1 MKRLDHI
8 IEKTLLSLIEQA
20 APVKKET
27 DNAPSD
33 ADVSPFTPAE
43 EKFLGKFDAYGTTHI
58 GIIYSPSDIG
68 IREFITRSGNDLNL
82 TPEILLN
89 LIRNKIVKIVPYTGY
104 GRNTDYTI
112 ELQLTLDDVK
122 GLGKED
128 KEKAEAGSSATGAEA
143 GAAEM
148 TTPEPPAPGPEV
160 AWVIPYGELIRE
172 SVVITKKLV
181 ETKKSKSDV
190 DVDKSRLLKKLPKSV
205 INDLERILD
214 KFLKRATNAGEKQRL
229 VADILDNLAKNLKLT
244 PKQIQRSYEYHRTQ
258 KRLQETLN
266 VDLNEH
272 ASLLVEAAR
281 TLNEIDESPQK
292 KYLESQYSGISSF
305 IDRANSFW
313 QSMFNTVFAGFDW
326 NETEFY
332 KSFNTYVF
340 TPSESR
346 KQILI
351 IEALRIIIDYATSTN
366 QAKAAPAAT
375 FLTDFIGKEWAVLL
389 TPTDKILKSVNTMLN
404 STNVAKFIYNEPD
417 FAKGLTTKEDPNTKK
432 TKILGSSFQYKID
445 RSGIGQFVMENFD
458 PVVQQKIFFPT
469 YTSTEVMAWVLKLL
483 APYQSNVKFAKD
495 AAGRLI
501 IAKASKPTFYDT
513 LSDEQKRAR
522 AIKARNEINSNMKS
536 KFIQNRPDGVDV
548 PKIEN
553 VSGYEKTWINQNG
566 YGYVQF
572 KLKSNDSVRLYPTGK
587 YEIVNQSNKILDTG
601 DWYLEYNTSK
611 RKWDI
616 IG

>member
-89 LIRNKIVKIVPYTGY
+89 LIRNNIVKIVPYTGY

-128 KEKAEAGSSATGAEA
+128 KEKAEAGSTASGAEA

-148 TTPEPPAPGPEV
+148 TTPEPSAPAPEV

-172 SVVITKKLV
+172 SVVITKKLT
-181 ETKKSKSDV
+181 EAKTSKSDV

-214 KFLKRATNAGEKQRL
+214 KFLKRATNASEKQRL

-244 PKQIQRSYEYHRTQ
+244 PKQIQRSYEYHKTQ

-266 VDLNEH
+266 VNLDWQVNILLEQRDETKITSWLN
-272 ASLLVEAAR
+272 
-281 TLNEIDESPQK
+281 K
-292 KYLESQYSGISSF
+292 KYPNLKYD
-305 IDRANSFW
+305 IDQASNFW
-313 QSMFNTVFAGFDW
+313 QTINSVNLEGMDWDENKFFDA
-326 NETEFY
+326 FGD
-332 KSFNTYVF
+332 YVF
-340 TPSESR
+340 KASDAR
-346 KQILI
+346 RR
-351 IEALRIIIDYATSTN
+351 AIIIDALGNIIIQAN
-366 QAKAAPAAT
+366 QSNQEKAYPAIR
-375 FLTDFIGKEWAVLL
+375 FLREWIGPEWDSLL
-389 TPTDKILKSVNTMLN
+389 PLPIRYG
-404 STNVAKFIYNEPD
+404 I
-417 FAKGLTTKEDPNTKK
+417 
-432 TKILGSSFQYKID
+432 
-445 RSGIGQFVMENFD
+445 SGIYTLSTLINKDVVEYILNDNKFPKWNQDLNRKGVGQVLKTSSKQF
-458 PVVQQKIFFPT
+458 KYFFPT
-469 YTSTEVMAWVLKLL
+469 YKDSEVNAWVIKLL
-483 APYQSNVKFAKD
+483 APYQPNAKLD
-495 AAGRLI
+495 SIKSPSFG
-501 IAKASKPTFYDT
+501 DT
-513 LSDEQKRAR
+513 LSKDEKQIRAKRA
-522 AIKARNEINSNMKS
+522 ISQINSAMKT
-536 KFIQNRPDGVDV
+536 KFVTNRPAGIDF
-548 PKIEN
+548 PKIESLVGYTGSWVDN
-553 VSGYEKTWINQNG
+553 NGLGFALFNDISGN
-566 YGYVQF
+566 
-572 KLKSNDSVRLYPTGK
+572 KLRLYPDGKYTILNPTTGK
-587 YEIVNQSNKILDTG
+587 IMKKGS
-601 DWYLEYNTSK
+601 WYLEYNTSK
-611 RKWDI
+611 RNWDI
-616 IG
+616 IKS